1 MARSQDPNSANS
13 QFFIMFQPAP
23 HLNSKYTIFGT
34 VSSGEEV
41 LNKIKKGD
49 PKKNGAVD
57 NPDFM
62 KRVYFEN

>member
-1 MARSQDPNSANS
+1 
-13 QFFIMFQPAP
+13 MFQPAP

-34 VSSGEEV
+34 VISGEEV
-41 LNKIKKGD
+41 LNKIKKVIQ
-49 PKKNGAVD
+49 KNGAVD

>member
-1 MARSQDPNSANS
+1 
-13 QFFIMFQPAP
+13 MFQPAP